1 MSATSLPVRPAT
13 LGGVVAARLSPA
25 TRAVVLV
32 AAGVAL
38 TALSAQVQFYVPG
51 NPVPFTGQTA
61 AVLLTGAA
69 LGSRLGLLS
78 MLLYVALGAIGLPI
92 YTAGDS
98 GIERL
103 LGVTG
108 GYLVGFV
115 VAATVVGWLAER
127 SWDRTLPRAVLLM
140 ILGNLVIYAIGV
152 PVLALA
158 APMSAADAIQDG
170 ALAFVASDAL
180 KIAIAA
186 GLLPLAW
193 TLVGRKPRR
202 T

>member
-1 MSATSLPVRPAT
+1 MSVTSLPARPAT
-13 LGGVVAARLSPA
+13 LGDALAARLSPT

-38 TALSAQVQFYVPG
+38 TALAAQLQFKVPG

-69 LGSRLGLLS
+69 LGSRLGFVS
-78 MLLYVALGAIGLPI
+78 MLLYIALGAVGLPI
-92 YTAGDS
+92 YSAGAS
-98 GIERL
+98 GIDQL

-115 VAATVVGWLAER
+115 VAAVVVGRLAER
-127 SWDRTLPRAVLLM
+127 GWDRTLPRAVLLM
-140 ILGNLVIYAIGV
+140 ILGNLLIYAVGV
-152 PVLALA
+152 PVLAMVA
-158 APMSAADAIQDG
+158 AMPAADALRLG
-170 ALAFVASDAL
+170 ALNFVASDAL

-193 TLVGRKPRR
+193 SVIGRGARR
-202 T
+202 A

>member
-1 MSATSLPVRPAT
+1 MTSLPARPAT
-13 LGGVVAARLSPA
+13 LGGVLAAGLSPA
-25 TRAVVLV
+25 VRAVILV

-38 TALSAQVQFYVPG
+38 TALAAQLQFKVPG

-78 MLLYVALGAIGLPI
+78 MVTYVALGAIGLPI
-92 YTAGDS
+92 YSGGHAGV
-98 GIERL
+98 GQL

-108 GYLVGFV
+108 GYLIGFA
-115 VAATVVGWLAER
+115 VAAAIVGWLAER
-127 SWDRTLPRAVLLM
+127 GWDRTLPRAALLM

-158 APMSAADAIQDG
+158 APMSAADAIQHG

-193 TLVGRKPRR
+193 SLAGRSSRGA
-202 T
+202 

>member
-1 MSATSLPVRPAT
+1 MSVTSLPARPAT
-13 LGGVVAARLSPA
+13 LGDALAARLSPT

-38 TALSAQVQFYVPG
+38 TALAAQLQFKVPG

-69 LGSRLGLLS
+69 LGSRLGFVS
-78 MLLYVALGAIGLPI
+78 MLLYIALGAVGLPI
-92 YTAGDS
+92 YSAGAS
-98 GIERL
+98 GIDQL

-115 VAATVVGWLAER
+115 VAAAVVGRLAER
-127 SWDRTLPRAVLLM
+127 GWDRTLPRAVLLM
-140 ILGNLVIYAIGV
+140 ILGNLLIYAVGV
-152 PVLALA
+152 PVLAMVA
-158 APMSAADAIQDG
+158 AMPAADALRLG
-170 ALAFVASDAL
+170 ALNFVASDAL

-186 GLLPLAW
+186 GMLPLAW
-193 TLVGRKPRR
+193 SVIGRGARR
-202 T
+202 A

>member
-1 MSATSLPVRPAT
+1 MSVTSLPARPAT
-13 LGGVVAARLSPA
+13 LGDALAARLSPT

-38 TALSAQVQFYVPG
+38 TALAAQLQFKVPG

-69 LGSRLGLLS
+69 LGSRLGFVG
-78 MLLYVALGAIGLPI
+78 MLLYIALGAVGLPI
-92 YTAGDS
+92 YSAGAS
-98 GIERL
+98 GIDQL

-115 VAATVVGWLAER
+115 VAAAVVGRLAER
-127 SWDRTLPRAVLLM
+127 GWDRTLPRAVLLM
-140 ILGNLVIYAIGV
+140 ILGNLLIYAVGV
-152 PVLALA
+152 PVLAMV
-158 APMSAADAIQDG
+158 APMPAADALRLG
-170 ALAFVASDAL
+170 ALNFIASDAL

-193 TLVGRKPRR
+193 SVIGRGARR
-202 T
+202 A